1 MKMCN
6 IEIKDIELTEEEKEW
21 WENNKERIQKN
32 SANHIR
38 KENGG
43 ATRIK
48 IHKLFKKHKI

>member
-1 MKMCN
+1 MCN